1 MADRIKGKVVLITG
15 ASAGIGRACA
25 QEFARRGAKVVC
37 LARRTAEGFD
47 SISADVTDRAA
58 VFAAVEEV
66 KARYGRIDVLVNN
79 AGMGI
84 SGSVEDTAY
93 ADARAIF
100 DVNFFGALNLIQ
112 AVVPVMRDS
121 GGGTIINM
129 SSVAGELSIPFQSF
143 YSATKAAVLSLSQ
156 ALRSEVAP
164 FNIKVTALLP
174 GDVKTDFTSSRR
186 KNAQNNPA
194 YAGRVERSVAV
205 MERDERGGL
214 PPETI
219 ARTAV
224 RLANSKNPPV
234 KASGGKKYALF
245 LLLAKILPSRL
256 VSYIIGKM
264 YA

>member
-129 SSVAGELSIPFQSF
+129 SSVAAELSIPFQSF

-164 FNIKVTALLP
+164 FNIGYGAAP
-174 GDVKTDFTSSRR
+174 RRR
-186 KNAQNNPA
+186 KD
-194 YAGRVERSVAV
+194 RLHV
-205 MERDERGGL
+205 L
-214 PPETI
+214 PP
-219 ARTAV
+219 
-224 RLANSKNPPV
+224 
-234 KASGGKKYALF
+234 KKR
-245 LLLAKILPSRL
+245 AK
-256 VSYIIGKM
+256 
-264 YA
+264 

>member
-1 MADRIKGKVVLITG
+1 M
-15 ASAGIGRACA
+15 
-25 QEFARRGAKVVC
+25 RGAKVVC
-37 LARRTAEGFD
+37 LARRTVEEFD

-214 PPETI
+214 PPEAI